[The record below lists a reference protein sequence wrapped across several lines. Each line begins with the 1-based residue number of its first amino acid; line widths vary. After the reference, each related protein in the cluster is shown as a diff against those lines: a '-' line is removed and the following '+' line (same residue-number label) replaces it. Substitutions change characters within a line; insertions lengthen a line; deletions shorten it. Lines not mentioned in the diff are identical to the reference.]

1 MSKKLLIM
9 FVISVTTMASYSQG
23 FEVGFKGGATI
34 NKITG
39 KSFNEQFTYGY
50 NIGAYAAIKLTNKF
64 AFQPEVLFNQVN
76 LDTSNDY
83 SSIYKFNKLNHISL
97 KYLSIPLL
105 LDYKA
110 NKLITL
116 LAGPQFGI
124 LMNKSKTLME
134 NGKNA
139 FKTGDL
145 SMLAGIQ
152 LNLLS
157 FKIYGRYVIGLN
169 NINDISN
176 QDKWQNRSIQV
187 GVGFKL

>member
-1 MSKKLLIM
+1 MYKKSVILIAMSIIT
-9 FVISVTTMASYSQG
+9 FASYSQG
-23 FEVGFKGGATI
+23 FQVGFKGGTTL

-39 KSFNEQFTYGY
+39 KSFNEQFTFGY
-50 NIGAYAAIKLTNKF
+50 HIGAYAAIKLTNKF

-83 SSIYKFNKLNHISL
+83 SSIYKFNKMNHISL

-105 LDYKA
+105 LNYKA

-116 LAGPQFGI
+116 QAGPQFGV
-124 LMNKSKTLME
+124 LMNKSKTLVE
-134 NGKNA
+134 NGKDA
-139 FKTGDL
+139 FKSGDL
-145 SMLAGIQ
+145 SMLAGVQ
-152 LNLLS
+152 LNILS
-157 FKIYGRYVIGLN
+157 FKIYGRYSIGLN

-176 QDKWQNRSIQV
+176 QDKWQNQSIQI